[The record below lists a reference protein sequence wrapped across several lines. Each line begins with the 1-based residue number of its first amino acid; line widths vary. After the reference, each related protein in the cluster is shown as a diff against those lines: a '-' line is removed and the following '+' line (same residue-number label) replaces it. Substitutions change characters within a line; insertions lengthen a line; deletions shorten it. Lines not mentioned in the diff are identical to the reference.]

1 MWDVRCEV
9 RMVVPVTVMVFQDVV
24 CSRDIYAFGISTPSA
39 LVEQFLNLVDRI
51 DMLSWNIAN

>member
-1 MWDVRCEV
+1 
-9 RMVVPVTVMVFQDVV
+9 MVVPVTVMVFQDVV

-51 DMLSWNIAN
+51 DMLS